1 MSRIN
6 KPIRLNKEGNWY
18 TDVPESSSIFDYKL
32 VKILGKGVFGKVYLA
47 TDKNGEHVSIKEIQY
62 KSDDYYLISEIQ
74 VLKHLSNYP
83 NCNENVVCI
92 IDAFIEVLGINNK
105 KLFIV
110 MEYANGNTLEALYK
124 SQTKLPISNLWQIMK
139 QLISGLRYIHS
150 KNVIHKD
157 IKLANIIHDMKS
169 NNYKF
174 LDFGMSCTGDRYIE
188 SDYVE
193 KRKIQCPKGGTP
205 RYFPP
210 EFYYNIKN
218 QDYFKHDIWSLG
230 VCFYLLANG
239 HCHYPNTINKKEDLS
254 NFFWSI
260 RQQENIKSYYSS
272 DEMPEFAAKLNLII
286 ETCLIIDPDIRPDIE
301 ELYKWISDLEIKYL

>member
-6 KPIRLNKEGNWY
+6 KPIRLNNQGNWY
-18 TDVPESSSIFDYKL
+18 TDEPESSSIFDYKL
-32 VKILGKGVFGKVYLA
+32 VKILGKGAFGKVYLA
-47 TDKNGEHVSIKEIQY
+47 ENKDGEHVSIKEIQY

-74 VLKHLSNYP
+74 VLKHLSDYP

-105 KLFIV
+105 KVFIV
-110 MEYANGNTLEALYK
+110 MEYVNGNTLEALYI
-124 SQTKLPISNLWQIMK
+124 SQNKVPISTLWQIMK
-139 QLISGLRYIHS
+139 QMISGLRYIHS

-188 SDYVE
+188 SNKVE
-193 KRKIQCPKGGTP
+193 RRKIACSIGGTP
-205 RYFPP
+205 RYLPP
-210 EFYYNIKN
+210 EYYYKSKN
-218 QDYFKHDIWSLG
+218 QDYFKYDIWALG

-239 HCHYPNTINKKEDLS
+239 HLHYPERIQKREELGNYMWD
-254 NFFWSI
+254 I
-260 RQQENIKSYYSS
+260 REQENIKSDYRS
-272 DEMPEFAAKLNLII
+272 DEMPEFAFQLNLII
-286 ETCLIIDPDIRPDIE
+286 EMCLIIDPETRPDIE
-301 ELYKWISDLEIKYL
+301 ELYKWITELEIKYL